1 MTEHLVV
8 LHFFTLMLHEH
19 QQLHDHI
26 PVCLMEDSQSTGLA
40 DCFHRNLRPCFFCLR
55 PGQKK
60 MTYLGPNAM
69 LLKFYHVR
77 PLGDQCVL
85 EITNDVSIFLFVV
98 KKNLKFAFI

>member
-1 MTEHLVV
+1 
-8 LHFFTLMLHEH
+8 MLNGG
-19 QQLHDHI
+19 LS
-26 PVCLMEDSQSTGLA
+26 VYWFGRLLSQKLASLFYPGGLLST
-40 DCFHRNLRPCFFCLR
+40 PWS
-55 PGQKK
+55 KK

-98 KKNLKFAFI
+98 ILKKKIAFI